1 MRELSEKEI
10 LDHLEEIAEN
20 GYSIIENA
28 IDQEYIKEIFQELE
42 RLESVR
48 PGGDIPPAPFT
59 GFHTRRWFDLLN
71 DEDVW
76 QRVATHPSVL
86 SVLDGVLG
94 DGFLLSTIGTAI
106 IGPGEESQALHM
118 DDLVYS
124 FPRPHPELVC
134 NTMWA
139 LSDFTF
145 ESGATLVVPK
155 SNKWDHDPDL
165 SKNHE
170 TISLEMPAGSIAFVA
185 GSTVHGAGANTTDD
199 VRWALTVNYC
209 NGSMRQQENLMLGVK
224 PERMMTFPKELQ
236 DILGFK
242 VSKGAGHIF
251 ASDPRQELLGR
262 YGEGSKEDPYL
273 LERNGLHSRPKLKN

>member
-10 LDHLEEIAEN
+10 LDHVGEIAEN

-28 IDQEYIKEIFQELE
+28 IEQGYIKEILQELE
-42 RLESVR
+42 RLEEVR

-86 SVLDGVLG
+86 SVLDNVLG
-94 DGFLLSTIGTAI
+94 DGFLLSTMGTAI
-106 IGPGEESQALHM
+106 IGPGEESQMLHT
-118 DDLVYS
+118 DDGVYS

-155 SNKWDHDPDL
+155 SNNWEHDPVPGE
-165 SKNHE
+165 NHE
-170 TISLEMPAGSIAFVA
+170 TVSLEMPAGSIAFVA
-185 GSTVHGAGANTTDD
+185 GSTVHGAGANITDD
-199 VRWALTVNYC
+199 VRWALTINYC

-242 VSKGAGHIF
+242 ISKGAGHIF
-251 ASDPRQELLGR
+251 ASDPREELFKR
-262 YGEGSKEDPYL
+262 YGEGTKEDVYL
-273 LERNGLHSRPKLKN
+273 LDRNKLHSKTK